1 MSSFTNAALVKPVI
15 ATVAKWSESEVTRMI
30 VLLSGERTDRGPGGG
45 GGSGDGAI
53 CIFICCTSSA
63 TLWGW
68 EGVMGGGEDVPEGE
82 EAETTDGTRESTRRS
97 PRSSL
102 SLSECGDGFDTTSS
116 VRCPP
121 R

>member
-1 MSSFTNAALVKPVI
+1 
-15 ATVAKWSESEVTRMI
+15 
-30 VLLSGERTDRGPGGG
+30 
-45 GGSGDGAI
+45 
-53 CIFICCTSSA
+53 
-63 TLWGW
+63 
-68 EGVMGGGEDVPEGE
+68 MGGGEDVPEGE

>member
-1 MSSFTNAALVKPVI
+1 MSDEPGRRTSGPDIAAVRLDVDH
-15 ATVAKWSESEVTRMI
+15 TVD
-30 VLLSGERTDRGPGGG
+30 ERVCSRR